1 MMNDK
6 EKLETV
12 IEYLEDMLEDY
23 KEQNKKLSFFSSY
36 SKRLGLNE
44 ARYSIVIILRILRKR
59 REKMNEN

>member
-23 KEQNKKLSFFSSY
+23 KEQNKKLSFFF
-36 SKRLGLNE
+36 
-44 ARYSIVIILRILRKR
+44 IL
-59 REKMNEN
+59 

>member
-44 ARYSIVIILRILRKR
+44 ARYSIVVILRILRKR
-59 REKMNEN
+59 REQLNEN